1 MKIPFTQ
8 LLLITALLVGH
19 AAHAA
24 TAQTALA
31 QPADQG
37 TGLDSARLTRL
48 HDYLQ
53 AMTDAEHGRYLGAV
67 SIIARHGRV
76 VDVAAYGYRD
86 MQRTE
91 KLRADA
97 IFQIYSM
104 SKSVT
109 AAALM
114 LLLEEGKVGLEDP
127 VSRFI
132 PTFAGMRVYV
142 SGSADNPV
150 TRPAAGPIT
159 IRQLLTHT
167 PGFSVYGAPGD
178 ALTTVF
184 ERANLDG
191 APDLA
196 AYAER
201 LSHTLL
207 AHDPGREFHYDGVPT
222 QVVARIVE
230 VASGMPFDAFLR
242 TRLFGPL
249 KMVDTGFTVPMAQ
262 RHRIATMTTT
272 DSSGRLIEAPRMV
285 SELDAPGEQRRRFFS
300 GAGGLY
306 STAPDY
312 ARFAQMLLNGG
323 SLDGVRV
330 LNPRTVQLMMHN
342 HLQQLSLPIA
352 GLTPGE
358 SFALGGSVVVDAAR
372 RGRLGSN
379 GQYGW
384 SGAGGT
390 WYTVDPQEQ
399 LVAVLMTQHLPQG
412 LPRDPRK
419 PVIDYTNLLYQSLQ
433 P

>member
-1 MKIPFTQ
+1 
-8 LLLITALLVGH
+8 
-19 AAHAA
+19 
-24 TAQTALA
+24 
-31 QPADQG
+31 
-37 TGLDSARLTRL
+37 
-48 HDYLQ
+48 
-53 AMTDAEHGRYLGAV
+53 
-67 SIIARHGRV
+67 
-76 VDVAAYGYRD
+76 
-86 MQRTE
+86 
-91 KLRADA
+91 
-97 IFQIYSM
+97 
-104 SKSVT
+104 
-109 AAALM
+109 
-114 LLLEEGKVGLEDP
+114 
-127 VSRFI
+127 
-132 PTFAGMRVYV
+132 
-142 SGSADNPV
+142 
-150 TRPAAGPIT
+150 
-159 IRQLLTHT
+159 
-167 PGFSVYGAPGD
+167 
-178 ALTTVF
+178 
-184 ERANLDG
+184 
-191 APDLA
+191 
-196 AYAER
+196 
-201 LSHTLL
+201 
-207 AHDPGREFHYDGVPT
+207 
-222 QVVARIVE
+222 
-230 VASGMPFDAFLR
+230 
-242 TRLFGPL
+242 
-249 KMVDTGFTVPMAQ
+249 
-262 RHRIATMTTT
+262 MTTT

-323 SLDGVRV
+323 SLDGVRL

-412 LPRDPRK
+412 LPGDPRK